1 MNKKQFLDEIK
12 QKLRGLEESDVKNP
26 SIITMK

>member
-12 QKLRGLEESDVKNP
+12 QKLRGLEESDVKK
-26 SIITMK
+26 IHRLLR